1 MKEINLVIDVGN
13 TRTKYAFFEGTTLI
27 DVCYGTD
34 RLFEDVRKWKESG
47 ACIDVLLSG
56 SGRLPVDT
64 KLLLNECADATIEA
78 SSLMPLP
85 LKIRYDTPE
94 TLGFDRI
101 AICVGAMSLFPKT
114 SLLVIDSGTAI
125 TFDYVSAEGE
135 FLGGNISPGLDIRFR
150 ALHQFTARLPYVQ
163 PSENYGGVGHTT
175 EQAVRNGVMD
185 GMLFEAE
192 HYITNFLAENNRGK
206 VVITGGNSHFWERRL
221 NLPVVFSPNLGFVG
235 LNGILIFFKK
245 VN

>member
-34 RLFEDVRKWKESG
+34 RLFEDVRKWKEAG

-56 SGRLPVDT
+56 SGRLPEDT
-64 KLLLNECADATIEA
+64 KLLLNECADAMIEA

-85 LKIRYDTPE
+85 LEIRYDTPE

-101 AICVGAMSLFPKT
+101 AICVGAMNLFPKT
-114 SLLVIDSGTAI
+114 PLLVIDSGTAI
-125 TFDYVSAEGE
+125 TFDYVSAEGK

-192 HYITNFLAENNRGK
+192 HYITNFLAANNRGK

-221 NLPVVFSPNLGFVG
+221 NLPVVFSPNLGFIG